1 MMKKILVLMLTI
13 AIIVLS
19 GLQASAFAA
28 DFPDVP
34 YTHINYDAIMRLTK
48 LGVVAGYED
57 GTFGPKKEIT
67 RTEFCALMS
76 RTLGYDKDTY
86 KVKDIPFSDVP
97 ENYWGR
103 AYISFC
109 YEKGLVNGMGDNLFA
124 PADKVT
130 VAQVVKMVVCAAE
143 RENEASRHTGKL
155 WYSGYM
161 KVAELYGLL
170 AENNQEPGDN
180 AFRSNAAQL
189 VYNLIESGLVPEA
202 DTDVDVTVEEPEQ
215 DKPVKDETDTE
226 DETNDDKTESEDEE
240 NAVDEDEEVLSEL
253 EKEYAQKDF
262 SDVKV
267 ILVDAGHNYSGKDIG
282 ARIEEKELKEEIITW
297 EIADRLRKKLEK
309 MGYTVVMTREEVTDN
324 IEPASQL
331 ESLQARVDL
340 AHKVSADLFISIH
353 CNMGG
358 GTGTETYCFKPGGY
372 SERLAKLVQK
382 NITENTGLRDRGVKN
397 ANFYVI
403 KNTLMPAI
411 LVETAFMD
419 NESDTEV
426 ITSAKGQELI
436 AQAIA
441 DSVKKYDSMDPLV
454 VEKSV
459 ADAEN
464 PEKEE

>member
-1 MMKKILVLMLTI
+1 MMKKILVLMMTI

-19 GLQASAFAA
+19 GLQTSAFAT

-86 KVKDIPFSDVP
+86 KVKEIPFSDVP

-109 YEKGLVNGMGDNLFA
+109 YEKGLINGMGDNLFA

-143 RENEASRHTGKL
+143 RESEASRHTGKL

-161 KVAELYGLL
+161 KVADLYGLL

-189 VYNLIESGLVPEA
+189 VYNLIESGLVPET
-202 DTDVDVTVEEPEQ
+202 DTDVDVSVEEPEQ
-215 DKPVKDETDTE
+215 DKPAKNE
-226 DETNDDKTESEDEE
+226 DEDDPAEEDNEKTDDEE
-240 NAVDEDEEVLSEL
+240 EELSEL
-253 EKEYAQKDF
+253 EKEYAKKDF

-282 ARIEEKELKEEIITW
+282 AQIEEKDLKEETITW

-324 IEPASQL
+324 IEPTSQL

-340 AHKVSADLFISIH
+340 AHRVSADLFISIH

-358 GTGTETYCFKPGGY
+358 GTGTETYCFEPGGY

-382 NITENTGLRDRGVKN
+382 NITENTELRDRGVKN

-419 NESDTEV
+419 NESDAEV
-426 ITSAKGQELI
+426 ITSAKGQNQI

-454 VEKSV
+454 IKKAVG
-459 ADAEN
+459 AEDT
-464 PEKEE
+464 EKEE